1 MDHREERE
9 FSIRLHLSATFPDD
23 YEGDDDGFVWRERFA
38 REVEP
43 RLVAALFDV
52 LRSDPR
58 FRAVPAPRGRDPETG
73 VDLDVSF
80 VPDAG

>member
-1 MDHREERE
+1 MDHREDRE
-9 FSIRLHLSATFPDD
+9 LTITLHLSATFSED

-43 RLVAALFDV
+43 RLLAAIFDV
-52 LRSDPR
+52 LRSNPR
-58 FRAVPAPRGRDPETG
+58 FVAVPAPRGRDPETG
-73 VDLDVSF
+73 VDIDVSF